1 MTSLI
6 FRCHAYVLRLQC
18 RCFLQTAEPQLPAAY
33 SMLLQAEVTVLVVLG
48 DTSIA
53 STLLGKKGVLKLNGW
68 AKRKVNGFPKP

>member
-1 MTSLI
+1 
-6 FRCHAYVLRLQC
+6 
-18 RCFLQTAEPQLPAAY
+18 
-33 SMLLQAEVTVLVVLG
+33 MLLQAEVTVLVVLG